1 MKTIAI
7 KLYFYSWEINGER
20 YNSFL
25 FTDEKH
31 RDEALLNTQ
40 NNPLLKG
47 IKFLPET
54 VDLSVFDLDAIN
66 DAFNK

>member
-1 MKTIAI
+1 METLEI

-20 YNSFL
+20 YTSLL
-25 FTDEKH
+25 FTDKKS

-66 DAFNK
+66 KAFVK

>member
-1 MKTIAI
+1 METFAI

-25 FTDEKH
+25 FTDEKQ
-31 RDEALLNTQ
+31 RNEALLNTQ

-47 IKFLPET
+47 IKFLPEAI
-54 VDLSVFDLDAIN
+54 DLSIIDLNAIN
-66 DAFNK
+66 KAFNK

>member
-1 MKTIAI
+1 MKTLLI

-25 FTDEKH
+25 FTDEKR

-47 IKFLPET
+47 ITFLSET
-54 VDLSVFDLDAIN
+54 IELSVFDLDAIN
-66 DAFNK
+66 KAFNK

>member
-1 MKTIAI
+1 MKTTVI

-20 YNSFL
+20 YTSYL
-25 FTDEKH
+25 FTDEKE
-31 RDEALLNTQ
+31 RDGALLNTQ

-54 VDLSVFDLDAIN
+54 VDLTVFDLDDIN
-66 DAFNK
+66 KAFNK